1 MNHSILSIILIV
13 ALLQTGSWIM
23 RKKVTKASINQ
34 HSIIIAESLII
45 STILFSYLFYKTHP
59 IKMYKELKNVPLEIY
74 FYLVITALCVV
85 GSIVLIFNLINVVEI
100 SKLGPVVSIMR
111 IIMLVIF
118 GFLVFNEKVTM
129 RKVISLIFM
138 VLGVGLMVKS

>member
-13 ALLQTGSWIM
+13 ALLQTCSWIV
-23 RKKVTKASINQ
+23 RKKVSNEKLHKYT
-34 HSIIIAESLII
+34 IIVAESVII
-45 STILFSYLFYKTHP
+45 TIVLFSYIFNMTTP
-59 IKMYKELKNVPLEIY
+59 NKMYKELKDLDPIIY
-74 FYLVITALCVV
+74 FYLLITALCVV

-111 IIMLVIF
+111 IIMLVVF
-118 GFLVFNEKVTM
+118 GFLIFNEKVTM

-138 VLGVGLMVKS
+138 ILGVGLMVKS

>member
-1 MNHSILSIILIV
+1 MNHSILSIILII

-23 RKKVTKASINQ
+23 RKKVTKINLNQ
-34 HSIIIAESLII
+34 HSIIVAESVII
-45 STILFSYLFYKTHP
+45 TTVLFSYIFYMTPPTK
-59 IKMYKELKNVPLEIY
+59 IYKELKNISPEIY

-138 VLGVGLMVKS
+138 VLGVGLMIKS

>member
-1 MNHSILSIILIV
+1 MNHSILSIILII

-74 FYLVITALCVV
+74 FYLFLTSLCVV
-85 GSIVLIFNLINVVEI
+85 GSIILVFNLINIVEI

-111 IIMLVIF
+111 IIMLVVF

-138 VLGVGLMVKS
+138 VLGVGLMIKS

>member
-13 ALLQTGSWIM
+13 ALLQTCSWIV
-23 RKKVTKASINQ
+23 RKKVSNENLHQ
-34 HSIIIAESLII
+34 HTIIVAESVII
-45 STILFSYLFYKTHP
+45 TIVLFSYIFNMTTP
-59 IKMYKELKNVPLEIY
+59 NKMYKELKDLDPIIY
-74 FYLVITALCVV
+74 FYLLITALCVV

-111 IIMLVIF
+111 IIMLVVF
-118 GFLVFNEKVTM
+118 GFLIFNEKVTM

-138 VLGVGLMVKS
+138 ILGVGLMVKS